1 MLKQWNV
8 LMLFGLV
15 ALVGAFGCAKEEA
28 GADTDTGEATDQVQT
43 EGGGSEDASVDK
55 LMGAGDGRD

>member
-8 LMLFGLV
+8 LVLFALV

-28 GADTDTGEATDQVQT
+28 EADLDTSGPTGQVQS
-43 EGGGSEDASVDK
+43 GGGGQDEPQIEK
-55 LMGAGDGRD
+55 MMGAGGGQD